1 MLSLMF
7 SLFMMIW
14 MVMIFSGMRMISVLF
29 FMVIVIFFQ
38 IISGGDSHMLMS
50 FSGDLMSIN
59 LMLLSVWVS
68 ILMLL
73 SSFKENLYDNKFF
86 MFYIFFMLFLLFVC
100 FFSLNLM
107 MFYFFFEAV
116 LFPIIM
122 LIFNWGSQPER
133 LQAGVYMLMYTLF
146 GSMPLLVLMLFYG
159 EMTFNYLLM
168 DYMSNIKLGLL
179 FFLMMMGFLVK
190 VPMYFV
196 HLWLPKA
203 HVEAPISG
211 SMILAAVLLKL
222 GIYGI
227 YRFKMFFMVE
237 LMEMGYVLMVISVFG
252 GMYVGLI
259 CLFQTDIKALIAYS
273 SVCHMGVV
281 LGGVLN
287 LNFWGS
293 YGGLLLMLGHGLCSS
308 GLFCLGNMLYERF
321 YTRSVML
328 LKGMMKIFPS
338 MSLWW
343 FMLSIVNM
351 SAPPSMNIFGEIFL
365 MGSLM
370 KFSLMFALPL
380 MVISFLSACYSL
392 YMYSYINH
400 GAGWVIWS
408 VKLILVRE
416 FMVLL
421 LHFFPLIVWVM
432 KMECFLSWV

>member
-1 MLSLMF
+1 MLGILF
-7 SLFMMIW
+7 SLFAMIW
-14 MVMIFSGMRMISVLF
+14 MVKVFWGMHMVSVLF
-29 FMVIVIFFQ
+29 FMVLMIFIQMF
-38 IISGGDSHMLMS
+38 SGGDSDVI
-50 FSGDLMSIN
+50 FSLAGDLMSIN
-59 LMLLSVWVS
+59 LFLLSVWVS

-73 SSFKENLYDNKFF
+73 SSFKENLYSNKSF
-86 MFYIFFMLFLLFVC
+86 MFYVFFMLFLLFMC

-107 MFYFFFEAV
+107 MFFFFFEAV

-122 LIFNWGSQPER
+122 MIFNWGSQPER
-133 LQAGVYMLMYTLF
+133 LQAGIYMLMYTLF
-146 GSMPLLVLMLFYG
+146 GSMPLLVLMLLYS
-159 EMTFNYLLM
+159 EVTMNYLLL
-168 DYMSNIKLGLL
+168 DYTSGMKLGML
-179 FFLMMMGFLVK
+179 FFMMMMGFLVK

-203 HVEAPISG
+203 HVEAPVSG

-222 GIYGI
+222 GVYGI

-237 LMEMGYVLMVISVFG
+237 LMEMGYILMVISVFG
-252 GMYVGLI
+252 GMYVGVM
-259 CLFQTDIKALIAYS
+259 CMFQTDIKALIAYS

-281 LGGVLN
+281 LGGVMN

-321 YTRSVML
+321 FTRSVML

-338 MSLWW
+338 MTLWW
-343 FMLSIVNM
+343 FLLSIVNM
-351 SAPPSMNIFGEIFL
+351 SAPPTMNIFGEVFL

-380 MVISFLSACYSL
+380 MMISFLSACYSL

-400 GAGWVIWS
+400 GQGWVIWS
-408 VKLILVRE
+408 VKSILIRE
-416 FMVLL
+416 FMVML
-421 LHFFPLIVWVM
+421 LHFFPLIVWVF